1 MWALIYPR
9 REQHMVPTVSGVL
22 LIGLSLG
29 IEMTAYN
36 SSNNI
41 LFITLALM
49 LACLI
54 LSGVLAWFNFSKVR
68 WQIARPAL
76 ARVGQSTAVALE
88 LVNGKTFLP
97 TYGLDCAM
105 RALLGK
111 G

>member
-1 MWALIYPR
+1 
-9 REQHMVPTVSGVL
+9 MVPTVSGVL

-29 IEMTAYN
+29 IGMTAYN

-76 ARVGQSTAVALE
+76 ALE